1 MGLFFSSSFLQG
13 LFHFGFRYEVFW
25 LPLIAEFPDA
35 TVAAPLDIAWVWH
48 VHMLSPLAYERDC
61 NEIVSTLVD
70 HKILVG
76 EEREAGLQKAKLLWH
91 QLYGSEPFEV
101 DLTAPIGNEMPR
113 VSRIQYDIVAACSRQ
128 RVFNYQVFLPH
139 YGDET
144 FLRDALE
151 RYKQHLRFKQQHPN
165 TFLVPCYDFD
175 LIWHVHQ
182 VHPLAYRTDTMKIL
196 GRVLN
201 HDDSVNDRR
210 PGSKLVNSAKA
221 TIKIWKDFG
230 LDFEK
235 NGAMFRGEP
244 PLNIAEN
251 PNPIDY
257 SSMAQRFKCLVDVK
271 EVEIQGLPK
280 PKLYLVKISFRSSL
294 GVGGRQIRQETK
306 GPAASFHESSGRPL
320 TTFEFNN
327 TRKSNF
333 ILVNSFFSHLK
344 DL

>member
-1 MGLFFSSSFLQG
+1 
-13 LFHFGFRYEVFW
+13 
-25 LPLIAEFPDA
+25 
-35 TVAAPLDIAWVWH
+35 
-48 VHMLSPLAYERDC
+48 MLSPLAYERDC

-91 QLYGSEPFEV
+91 QLYDNEPFEV
-101 DLTAPIGNEMPR
+101 DLTAPIGNETPR
-113 VSRIQYDIVAACSRQ
+113 VSRIQYDIVAACIRQ
-128 RVFNYQVFLPH
+128 RVFNYQVSLPH
-139 YGDET
+139 YGDKR

-151 RYKQHLRFKQQHPN
+151 RYKRHLRFKQQHPN
-165 TFLVPCYDFD
+165 AFLVPCYDFD
-175 LIWHVHQ
+175 LIWHAHQ
-182 VHPLAYRTDTMKIL
+182 VHPLGYRTDTMKVL

-210 PGSKLVNSAKA
+210 PGSKLVTSAKA

-280 PKLYLVKISFRSSL
+280 PKLYLVKISFRSSF

-306 GPAASFHESSGRPL
+306 GPAASFQESSGQPL
-320 TTFEFNN
+320 TTFAFNN

-333 ILVNSFFSHLK
+333 IQVKSLFSHLK

>member
-1 MGLFFSSSFLQG
+1 
-13 LFHFGFRYEVFW
+13 
-25 LPLIAEFPDA
+25 
-35 TVAAPLDIAWVWH
+35 
-48 VHMLSPLAYERDC
+48 MLSPVAYERDC

-70 HKILVG
+70 HKIIVG
-76 EEREAGLQKAKLLWH
+76 GEREAGLQKAKLLWQ
-91 QLYGSEPFEV
+91 QLYDNEPFEV
-101 DLTAPIGNEMPR
+101 DLSAPVGNEMPR
-113 VSRIQYDIVAACSRQ
+113 ARVPRIQYDIVAACSRQ
-128 RVFNYQVFLPH
+128 RVFNYQVSLPH
-139 YGDET
+139 YGDEK

-175 LIWHVHQ
+175 LIWHAHQ

-230 LDFEK
+230 LNLEK

-257 SSMAQRFKCLVDVK
+257 SSMAQIFKYFVDVD

-280 PKLYLVKISFRSSL
+280 PKLYLVEIGFRSSL
-294 GVGGRQIRQETK
+294 GAGGRQISQETI
-306 GPAASFHESSGRPL
+306 GPASYLHESSGQPL
-320 TTFEFNN
+320 TTLEFND
-327 TRKSNF
+327 TRKSDF
-333 ILVNSFFSHLK
+333 IQVKSFFPIFYNVI
-344 DL
+344 